1 MWLPLQVLGA
11 IVAYEA
17 VRALLVR
24 RARSALRAGAVRFVR
39 RHRIRLESA
48 RFIDRVWIRE
58 ALAQD
63 PRIEDVVASLAR
75 AGERSV
81 PELRAQVDAYVEEI
95 APFFSL
101 SAYYRL
107 GPLLARLV
115 LDFCFEIVG
124 EPGGFERQ
132 LQKVPKDAIR
142 VYVINHRANLDP
154 MVLAYGLLRHV
165 PMSYAVGEWA
175 LVWPLH
181 TLFRSFGSYFVRRG
195 EKDPLYHAVLE
206 RFVQLLAG
214 NGAVTGFF
222 PEGGLSRDGALR
234 KPRTGLL
241 DYIIGL
247 RRDHPEREIAFMP
260 VGLNYDRVLED
271 RILLRDKD
279 GPPRK
284 PTFPERLA
292 NLARGVV
299 WVPRLVA
306 ANLLRVATRSHQKFG
321 YAAIRFGEPLLLTQ
335 WPGGAGLHLL
345 PDEARGPALEALGDE
360 LVRRRIGAVV
370 PATPVPILCAALL
383 REGDRD
389 DKALR
394 ARVHEVLAELRAGGA
409 RLALGLAF
417 DEIRKRQA
425 AEQESIHEVFDAE
438 LAADEEADQVVSLA
452 TTLLVRRGVLKPV
465 LTPTGPGHEPTDE
478 AHDVLAYYARSIGH
492 LLASERRAAS
502 AGADG

>member
-1 MWLPLQVLGA
+1 MTPWLPLQLLAAVL
-11 IVAYEA
+11 AYEV
-17 VRALLVR
+17 VRALVVR
-24 RARSALRAGAVRFVR
+24 RVRGAFRASAVRFVR

-63 PRIEDVVASLAR
+63 AHVEQVVAALAR
-75 AGERSV
+75 GGERTV
-81 PELRAQVDAYVEEI
+81 RELRAQVDAYAEEI

-107 GPLLARLV
+107 GASLGKRV
-115 LDFCFEIVG
+115 LDFCFEIVP

-132 LQKVPKDAIR
+132 LEKVPPDAVR

-214 NGAVTGFF
+214 HGAVTGFF

-234 KPRTGLL
+234 RPRVGLL
-241 DYIIGL
+241 DYIVGL
-247 RRDHPEREIAFMP
+247 RRDHPDREIAFMP

-279 GPPRK
+279 GPPPR
-284 PTFPERLA
+284 PTRAERLR
-292 NLARGVV
+292 NLLQGLV

-306 ANLLRVATRSHQKFG
+306 ANLLRVATRSHKKFG
-321 YAAIRFGEPLLLTQ
+321 YAAIRFGEPLLLTH
-335 WPGGAGLHLL
+335 WPGGAGIHRL
-345 PDEARGPALEALGDE
+345 PDDERKAALEALADE
-360 LVRRRIGAVV
+360 LLVRRIGAVV
-370 PATPVPILCAALL
+370 PATPVPIVCTALL
-383 REGDRD
+383 RAGDPD
-389 DKALR
+389 EKALR
-394 ARVHEVLAELRAGGA
+394 ARVRGVVAELRAGGA
-409 RLALGLAF
+409 RLALGAAF
-417 DEIRKRQA
+417 DEVRRKREDA
-425 AEQESIHEVFDAE
+425 RPAIHEVFEQALVD
-438 LAADEEADQVVSLA
+438 DEEAERATTLA

-465 LTPTGPGHEPTDE
+465 VTPTGPGFEPAAAD
-478 AHDVLAYYARSIGH
+478 ARDLLAYYANSIRH
-492 LLASERRAAS
+492 LVPEAR
-502 AGADG
+502 